1 MKKSQLNAI
10 SRYYTW
16 KNEQHALE
24 EIERRGLTEEFEKS
38 GKIATRFLQ
47 YYRTDEEKAAAKAAA
62 KARAAER
69 RAMLKANGV
78 RTVSELR
85 AKQEAE
91 RIERIKQ
98 AVARGEYRIAKS
110 GNAVDGNNKVV
121 AYAHE
126 LR

>member
-16 KNEQHALE
+16 KNEQRALE
-24 EIERRGLTEEFEKS
+24 EIERRGLTEEFKKS

-47 YYRTDEEKAAAKAAA
+47 YYRTDEEKAAAAERTKQKA
-62 KARAAER
+62 KDR
-69 RAMLKANGV
+69 RAMLKENGV
-78 RTVSELR
+78 RTVAELR

>member
-10 SRYYTW
+10 SSYYTW
-16 KNEQHALE
+16 KNEQHALA
-24 EIERRGLTEEFEKS
+24 EIERRGLTEEFKKS

-47 YYRTDEEKAAAKAAA
+47 YYRTDEEKAAAAERTKQ
-62 KARAAER
+62 KTKER

-78 RTVSELR
+78 KTVAELR

-91 RIERIKQ
+91 RIARIKQ